1 MDFIL
6 KAEKRNTS
14 SKGDVHALRR
24 DGFVPA
30 VIYGGKKEPQ
40 NLQINAH
47 DLHLYLHHSHMP
59 ITTMEN
65 AGIKEIVTIKEIQKD
80 PISRTITHIDLM
92 RVDMNVSI
100 SVILPIVLEGE
111 PTAIKEGGILTH
123 QLTELEVEGMPGVLP
138 ESIKIDISKLQ
149 LGEKVTVGDIKLPA
163 GITVNEDADSVVAVI
178 ASPNE
183 EGEDGASSSEPELV
197 GKKTEN

>member
-111 PTAIKEGGILTH
+111 PKAIKEGGILTH